1 MMNTTGVVPIVRI
14 PIPDLNEERRAELSK
29 IAGKYAESARVSVRN
44 VRRDGMDA
52 LKKMEK
58 DGEISEDEL
67 KRSSDEVQKLTDE
80 KIQKIDTMLSE
91 KEKDIMQ
98 V

>member
-1 MMNTTGVVPIVRI
+1 M
-14 PIPDLNEERRAELSK
+14 
-29 IAGKYAESARVSVRN
+29 RN

-58 DGEISEDEL
+58 DGEISEDDF
-67 KRSSDEVQKLTDE
+67 KRLTDEVQKLTDE
-80 KIQKIDTMLSE
+80 KIQKIDTMLSD